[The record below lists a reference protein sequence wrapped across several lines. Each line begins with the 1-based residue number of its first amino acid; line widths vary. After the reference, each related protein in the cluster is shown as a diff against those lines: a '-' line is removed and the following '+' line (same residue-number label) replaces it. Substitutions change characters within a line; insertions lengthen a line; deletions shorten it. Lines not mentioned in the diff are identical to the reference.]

1 MNTLIIHPK
10 DSSTTFLEILYKN
23 IPDQTLITGGVTKGE
38 LMRLIDSHDRVMMMG
53 HGSNMGLFSTGKF
66 FGTNGYIIDS
76 RMVPF
81 LREKDNS
88 VFVWCHADKFVDWFS
103 LKGFYSG
110 MFISEVSEA
119 TYCGLP
125 GMTQELVDESNYGF
139 CEIAAKYLNDDDTEN
154 IHKNIQGEY
163 GLIAESNPVA
173 FYNSRRLYARYEQK
187 KSLEVI

>member
-1 MNTLIIHPK
+1 MSTLIIHPK

-23 IPDQTLITGGVTKGE
+23 IPDKTLITGGVTKGE
-38 LMRLIDSHDRVMMMG
+38 IMRLIDSHDRVMMMG
-53 HGSNMGLFSTGKF
+53 HGSPSGLFSTSRF

-88 VFVWCHADKFVDWFS
+88 VFIWCNADRFVNLFN

-125 GMTQELVDESNYGF
+125 GMSQELVDESNYGF
-139 CEIAAKYLNDDDTEN
+139 CEIAANYLNDDDTKN
-154 IHKNIQGEY
+154 IHKNIQREY
-163 GLIAESNPVA
+163 SLIAESNPVA
-173 FYNSRRLYARYEQK
+173 LYNSRRLYARYEQK
-187 KSLEVI
+187 RALEVI